1 MNNNKIKLDPY
12 SEQVIFDTILAK
24 PEKILALPKEYYDKF
39 MNYVLQEG
47 MYEHIPKL
55 QSVKDKVV
63 DKTLDELLEGATRL
77 DIFD

>member
-1 MNNNKIKLDPY
+1 MNNNKIKLEPY

-24 PEKILALPKEYYDKF
+24 PEKILALPKGYYDKF
-39 MNYVLQEG
+39 MNYMLQEG

-55 QSVKDKVV
+55 RSVEDKVV

-77 DIFD
+77 NIFD